1 MVTEGS
7 LFCPTVCGER
17 FCLGIYRRLPTSYHI
32 KAMNQEKPGEG
43 SNPSPS
49 AIVAFLRGINVGG
62 RNTVPM
68 AVLKKAFETMGFRD
82 VRTVLASGNVIFE
95 ATGKDPRLDL
105 TISPGLEKAFGF
117 PVTVVLR
124 RARELRAIVASEPFK
139 GVPSGPDVKLYVTFL
154 ATKKPGLSGL
164 QPHSSAKGVR
174 IVRVVP
180 GEIFSV
186 VTLSPGV
193 GTPELM
199 AFLEKA
205 VGHEVTTRNW
215 QTVIRLASP

>member
-1 MVTEGS
+1 MVEGGG
-7 LFCPTVCGER
+7 LENR
-17 FCLGIYRRLPTSYHI
+17 FPVLRNG
-32 KAMNQEKPGEG
+32 G

-49 AIVAFLRGINVGG
+49 AIIAFLRGINVGG
-62 RNTVPM
+62 HKKVPM
-68 AVLKKAFETMGFRD
+68 AALKKAFEAMGFRD

-95 ATGKDPRLDL
+95 APGKDPRLDL
-105 TISPGLEKAFGF
+105 AIARGLEKAFGF
-117 PVTVVLR
+117 PVKVVIRTVG
-124 RARELRAIVASEPFK
+124 ELRALVASDPFK

-154 ATKKPGLSGL
+154 AQEKPGLSGL
-164 QPHSSAKGVR
+164 RPPSSAKGVR
-174 IVRVVP
+174 IVRVAP

-215 QTVIRLASP
+215 QTVIKLAGS